1 MRPCLRAALSA
12 LQHTLIWARTPGRQ
26 SVCSGRGDVNKLK
39 VLRVKA
45 VIEVSGED
53 LSCLAILIAARAGLT
68 PVGSR
73 DSHPIGQVWCLYS
86 TMPRMR

>member
-53 LSCLAILIAARAGLT
+53 LSCLAILIAFECWPNRRGL
-68 PVGSR
+68 SR
-73 DSHPIGQVWCLYS
+73 LAPHRPAVVVSIALCPG
-86 TMPRMR
+86 